1 MNEES
6 KFFPASKDAE
16 EWVIGCAMLDRDSI
30 SIALELNPDDFW
42 YETNREL
49 FTAIA
54 HLYRT
59 TGRCETAAVKLH
71 IQSTGRQAKFRNM
84 NDEEGSFALYDA
96 ILAAMERVTSTSA
109 MRHHVDIV
117 KGLARR
123 RLLERAIHDG
133 GRAIASSPV
142 EDDEAIVSTLIRK
155 LLEITGNVS
164 KVREMLG
171 PLVARTLDGLLNAA
185 AVPQTPR
192 IQFGIPELDRVL
204 AGGVAQQRL
213 ALIAAR
219 PGEGKTSLALT
230 LLRAAAKDGR
240 RGIFFSLENTVEDTA
255 LHALASEGQVSTSN
269 IASRDLKELEVKRL
283 RYAAEVLNCSTIQ
296 IDDRSRLSVASI
308 RGEAKRFAMEHGD
321 PEFVIVDHLSLME
334 FERGEN
340 QNLRVGNTSRA
351 LKLLAKELNCAMVV
365 LCQMSRAIESRDSP
379 RPKLSDLRDSGSLEQ
394 DADQVIFCWTPERPT
409 WKKPAQ
415 NSTLVVAKNR
425 GLATGDVD
433 CEFAANLMLFRN
445 RPTQSGGE
453 AAY

>member
-6 KFFPASKDAE
+6 KFFPASKEAE
-16 EWVIGCAMLDRDSI
+16 EWVIGCSMMDADSV
-30 SIALELNPDDFW
+30 SIALELSPDDFW
-42 YETNREL
+42 YETNREI
-49 FTAIA
+49 FTSIA

-59 TGRCETAAVKLH
+59 TGRCETLAVKLH
-71 IQSTGRQAKFRNM
+71 IQSTGRQSKFRSLT
-84 NDEEGSFALYDA
+84 DDEGSLALYEA
-96 ILAAMERVTSTSA
+96 LLTAMERVTTPSS
-109 MRHHVDIV
+109 MRHHVELV
-117 KGLARR
+117 KSLARR

-142 EDDEAIVSTLIRK
+142 EDDEAIASTLIRK
-155 LLEITGNVS
+155 LLEITGNSV

-171 PLVARTLDGLLNAA
+171 PLVLRTLEGLLNAA

-192 IQFGIPELDRVL
+192 VAFGIPELDRVL

-269 IASRDLKELEVKRL
+269 IATRDLSEMEVKRL
-283 RYAAEVLNCSTIQ
+283 RYASEVLSCSTIQ
-296 IDDRSRLSVASI
+296 IDDRARLSVSSI

-321 PEFVIVDHLSLME
+321 PEFIIVDHLSLME

-351 LKLLAKELNCAMVV
+351 LKLLAKELNCAMIV
-365 LCQMSRAIESRDSP
+365 LCQMSRAIESRESP

-433 CEFAANLMLFRN
+433 CEFAANLMLFRD
-445 RPTQSGGE
+445 RKEPSGE